1 MKKLEENLTFF
12 YISRDKIVICNNF
25 KMCKNGK
32 NKHCISYEK
41 FNDFYTIVNTVLYGI
56 LYLGV
61 GVGVNQT
68 YKQLN

>member
-1 MKKLEENLTFF
+1 
-12 YISRDKIVICNNF
+12 
-25 KMCKNGK
+25 MCKNGK
-32 NKHCISYEK
+32 NKHCISCEK